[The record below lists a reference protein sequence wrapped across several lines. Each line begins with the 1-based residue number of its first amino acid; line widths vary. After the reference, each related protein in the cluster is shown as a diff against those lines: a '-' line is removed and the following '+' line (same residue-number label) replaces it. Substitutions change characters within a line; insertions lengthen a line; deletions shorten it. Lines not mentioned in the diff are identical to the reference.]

1 MPDHAEPVEFPYVGD
16 LEWSTAYE
24 LASRARLQDAEAAK
38 IEKGLDV
45 PDRLLPSPRVRQWIY
60 GVLAATGPVL
70 TFYGVASGEEVGLW
84 LGVAGVALFGVGGLA
99 AVNVPP
105 K

>member
-1 MPDHAEPVEFPYVGD
+1 MPDHAEPVKSPCSCD
-16 LEWSTAYE
+16 LDLAAAAEI
-24 LASRARLQDAEAAK
+24 ASRARLQDAEAAK

-45 PDRLLPSPRVRQWIY
+45 PDRLLPSPRVRQWVY